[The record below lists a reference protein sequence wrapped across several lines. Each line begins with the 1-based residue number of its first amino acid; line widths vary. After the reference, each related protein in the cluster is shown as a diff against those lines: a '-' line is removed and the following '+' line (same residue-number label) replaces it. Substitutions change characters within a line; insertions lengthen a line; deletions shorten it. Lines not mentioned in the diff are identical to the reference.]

1 MNYPSKNI
9 QKVSNIA
16 EKQKHLHASLSRS
29 SINDNPI
36 FMIYVNSSKS
46 EKNEKKIKK
55 SIWQVPISNRWKAV
69 WWTYTW
75 PIRVLLMFT
84 VPNPKTYRRMYP
96 LTFIMCILWIGLIS
110 YFIVELLEVIGK
122 SILQS

>member
-9 QKVSNIA
+9 QRVSNLA
-16 EKQKHLHASLSRS
+16 EKQKNLHASLSRS

-36 FMIYVNSSKS
+36 FMIYVNSCKV
-46 EKNEKKIKK
+46 EKNEKKTKK
-55 SIWQVPISNRWKAV
+55 SIWEVPISNRWKAV

-110 YFIVELLEVIGK
+110 YIIVELLEVIGK
-122 SILQS
+122 